1 MSTIIYHTHHIIP
14 RYRCK
19 EIGID
24 PDFPENLIR
33 LTEKEHAQAH
43 WERWLKFGDSR
54 DKLAVMGIG
63 ERLLSEDVDMSGENH
78 PQWGTHRSPETR
90 AKISTGMKKIFAVKN
105 SEGKSVA
112 HGMTNKKQSKKYV
125 KELSERMK
133 GNTNTLG
140 FKHTKETRKKMSEAK
155 KGVKFTEEHKKNL
168 TLAQMG
174 RTYTPETLKKMSES
188 QSGDKNPMYGK
199 KHSPETLKKMS
210 ISRKKHWEKRR
221 KRNANE

>member
-1 MSTIIYHTHHIIP
+1 MSTVIYHNHHIIP
-14 RYRCK
+14 KYRCK

-24 PDFPENLIR
+24 PDFPENIIR
-33 LTEKEHAQAH
+33 LTRLEHAQAH
-43 WERWLKFGDSR
+43 YERWLKNGR
-54 DKLAVMGIG
+54 
-63 ERLLSEDVDMSGENH
+63 SEDLGAAVFLARGEIDGIDFSGKNNPFYGKKH
-78 PQWGTHRSPETR
+78 TKETR
-90 AKISTGMKKIFAVKN
+90 KKISEA
-105 SEGKSVA
+105 
-112 HGMTNKKQSKKYV
+112 SKRRSHTEKFK

-155 KGVKFTEEHKKNL
+155 KGVKFTEEHIKNRS
-168 TLAQMG
+168 LAQMG

>member
-1 MSTIIYHTHHIIP
+1 MSTIIYHHHHIIP
-14 RYRCK
+14 KYRCK

-24 PDFPENLIR
+24 PDFPENIIR
-33 LTEKEHAQAH
+33 LTRTEHAEGH
-43 WERWLKFGDSR
+43 WHRWLKHGRKEDLGAAVF
-54 DKLAVMGIG
+54 LARGEIDGI
-63 ERLLSEDVDMSGENH
+63 DFSGKNNPFYGKKHTKE
-78 PQWGTHRSPETR
+78 
-90 AKISTGMKKIFAVKN
+90 ALKKISEAVKGRKHTEEAKKKI
-105 SEGKSVA
+105 SEG
-112 HGMTNKKQSKKYV
+112 N
-125 KELSERMK
+125 K

-188 QSGDKNPMYGK
+188 QSGDKNHMYGR

-210 ISRKKHWEKRR
+210 ISANKTWEKRR
-221 KRNANE
+221 TPKENESWFYVKK